1 MAASTPAFTQA
12 SNPDAILNA
21 VRTFNTFIQGREA
34 DRNEADRRLKDPSY
48 AVDRDELR
56 RRLAEAIQRECSV
69 GGPLMKQGRDLS
81 STRAWLFYALGRVAN
96 GDPTA
101 LDLIERQLKPQNE
114 PDRWVRYWAL
124 SGLARSGD
132 QGLERMAK
140 ISLSDPESQV
150 KMIGVAAL
158 AAAGDEALL
167 REIQSGVQHSDDNIK
182 WPVLRALRIVTV
194 DDEKV
199 VRSMLKIIDEGDNSD
214 ITYDAIRAIR
224 HIPTDSR
231 FTRDAARSLATFVE
245 KWRSFSGRD
254 SMRAQALIGLGKLKG
269 EATSPVLIED
279 LIDYNPAIVR
289 EAARSLEVILG
300 TRTAVV
306 RVLESACKSDATRL
320 SAYAR
325 ALSWM
330 EDRPTVASELA
341 AAMGAQEA
349 KQQEVARAL
358 LSEVG
363 GSAAFEK
370 LRAQSN
376 LMLQHTE
383 FIKESEE
390 RMQTMF
396 AQSIG
401 DARAG
406 FTLATR
412 MDIAAFVL
420 GMVLIAVSG
429 AVQLVSKGSLE
440 GWIASAT
447 SGAAGVL
454 GVLYTLLVAKPRQ
467 RVQDAVNHVMHL
479 KIIFLGY
486 LRQLHQA
493 DQGYIRRL
501 IENEPMTVKEL
512 QDFAAIIETDM
523 NAAAARLRSATV
535 EEPETKA
542 K

>member
-306 RVLESACKSDATRL
+306 RVL
-320 SAYAR
+320 
-325 ALSWM
+325 
-330 EDRPTVASELA
+330 
-341 AAMGAQEA
+341 
-349 KQQEVARAL
+349 VARAL